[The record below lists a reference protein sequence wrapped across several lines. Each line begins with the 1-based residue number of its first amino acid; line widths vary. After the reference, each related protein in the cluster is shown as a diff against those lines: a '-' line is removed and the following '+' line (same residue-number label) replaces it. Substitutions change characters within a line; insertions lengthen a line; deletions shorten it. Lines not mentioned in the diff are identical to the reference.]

1 MQYFHVQYDSYS
13 FFFFFLTIS
22 CTIADTVE
30 AKILRL
36 NKGVLSC

>member
-1 MQYFHVQYDSYS
+1 MYNMTVIL
-13 FFFFFLTIS
+13 FFFLTTS

>member
-13 FFFFFLTIS
+13 FLTTS

>member
-13 FFFFFLTIS
+13 FFFLTTS